1 MLPAQST
8 IYERLVLAQMLE
20 YIQQHEELQ
29 DTISGYWKGHSTG
42 TILVRIKD
50 DITKAMKKGEVT
62 QKQIKL
68 LIASITELC

>member
-1 MLPAQST
+1 
-8 IYERLVLAQMLE
+8 MLE

-29 DTISGYWKGHSTG
+29 DRISGYWKGHSTA

-50 DITKAMKKGEVT
+50 DITKAMKKGEVS